1 MPRLH
6 SLNPGFHRG
15 EQNVASPLR
24 DDRNSEAN
32 YWFFHSNKLNRLL
45 RIESDVLFFS
55 VVTLEFCRGVV
66 SYDSVAEGSL
76 DGGRA
81 KDADLVVNFATGRKE
96 YWQCRRDPHNQ
107 NHVGRQRESNFR
119 FIHAGDVELG
129 RIRFDNCL
137 LLSGAMTAARDYD
150 CVPACQSILGMFADR
165 SAITVGEILS
175 LAGIDVGLLH
185 AAFARLLA
193 EGTLETE
200 LDSQMLSRQ
209 SVVHKTATCAQAGA
223 PDLPGV
229 LGTISSVAVPQPSN
243 VGGPDADAS
252 DLLPCRARRLIPP
265 EYLGATWATPSLSE
279 IPNEK
284 RAKYS
289 DSKRIVDAYR
299 RGDTYRKISDA
310 FKVSAEEIARLVKR
324 CVEPCDDGG
333 IYGYYGVIPGRR
345 FARRKATRAARK
357 REKGGSYAWT
367 NLLENV
373 EGLADSINHWILDGD
388 FPTESKP
395 LDMVEIHRLFRA
407 ELHKAGLGDSD
418 YPLSNFDRGQDALYR
433 HIRQIKKAHLVRYTR
448 IYNGETAEQRA
459 RFLGQGHRR
468 IIRPLR
474 PGSFAQLDYWRT
486 DKLSKITVD
495 NGFGEAFES
504 ILPKWYYAVMVD
516 ELYSFVMSG
525 FPTLEKTPSTES
537 ALETLDRFVHPDKYR
552 LSDFARNADID
563 TLGPCF
569 SPELVAEMR
578 GSRFDVLRVDNAWAN
593 LSDAF
598 IRAAVYQFGAAVNF
612 GPTYTWVTRAVV
624 ERVIRNIS
632 QLVKKSVGS
641 EAVPKLEQLRYA
653 LDEAC
658 LDHNTT
664 GTERLHNSS
673 PVTALKD
680 AIRRHANSFVAMPLP
695 RQTIDHGTILDHY
708 FVTSLRG
715 NTSKDV
721 RPIFQQ
727 FRRRYESDVLGGHS
741 ELLRVRGKR
750 SLVGATVKRYDIRQ
764 AQASVIGGPFL
775 GEMVATTK
783 PDELISV
790 SDAVRLNREGKRSRG
805 RQKQDLAAQK
815 AAAKAKRIGK
825 PDSAA
830 LDRARQSQQRSL
842 HGDPSMKDAP
852 LPAKTTPQPP
862 AAATSSHV
870 PAPKSNEPAVRRE
883 DVLELEREPTL
894 HPWGTRPIATP
905 VASGRRLR
913 QEATLRTWSSRASN
927 RRLAGAETKGG
938 RS

>member
-1 MPRLH
+1 MGFFFKEELQPELRLYSAICGFADPWPLASTKVVFDFSRGKSREFFCLACRRFLGETMPRLH
-6 SLNPGFHRG
+6 NLTPGFQRG

-55 VVTLEFCRGVV
+55 VVTLEFCRDVV
-66 SYDSVAEGSL
+66 SYDSVPEGSPEA
-76 DGGRA
+76 GRA
-81 KDADLVVNFATGRKE
+81 RDVDLVVNFATGKKE
-96 YWQCRRDPHNQ
+96 YWQCRRDPQ
-107 NHVGRQRESNFR
+107 NHKHSRRQRESNFR
-119 FIHAGDVELG
+119 LIHAGDVELG

-165 SAITVGEILS
+165 TAVTIGEILS
-175 LAGIDVGLLH
+175 IADADVGLLY
-185 AAFARLLA
+185 AALARLLA

-200 LDSQMLSRQ
+200 IDNQMLSGQ
-209 SVVHKTATCAQAGA
+209 SVVNKTASSAQAGA
-223 PDLPGV
+223 PYLPGV
-229 LGTISSVAVPQPSN
+229 LGATSSAAVSPPTN
-243 VGGPDADAS
+243 VGGCDADAS
-252 DLLPCRARRLIPP
+252 DVLTCRARRLIPP
-265 EYLGATWATPSLSE
+265 EYLNATWATPSLSE

-310 FKVSAEEIARLVKR
+310 FRVSVEEIARLVKR
-324 CVEPCDDGG
+324 CVEPCGDGG
-333 IYGYYGVIPGRR
+333 IYGYYGLIPGRR
-345 FARRKATRAARK
+345 FARRKATSASAK

-373 EGLADSINHWILDGD
+373 EGLADSINQWVLDGGV
-388 FPTESKP
+388 PTESKP

-407 ELHKAGLGDSD
+407 ELHKAGLGESD

-433 HIRQIKKAHLVRYTR
+433 HVRQIKKTHLVRYTR

-459 RFLGQGHRR
+459 RYLGRGHRR
-468 IIRPLR
+468 IIRPSR

-486 DKLSKITVD
+486 DNLSKITVD

-504 ILPKWYYAVMVD
+504 VLPKWYYAVMVD
-516 ELYSFVMSG
+516 ELYSFVMAG

-552 LSDFARNADID
+552 LSDFARDADID

-569 SPELVAEMR
+569 SPELVAQMR
-578 GSRFDVLRVDNAWAN
+578 GGRFDVLRVDNAWAN

-632 QLVKKSVGS
+632 QLVKKSIGS
-641 EAVPKLEQLRYA
+641 EAVPTLEQLRYA

-658 LDHNTT
+658 LDHNIT

-680 AIRRHANSFVAMPLP
+680 AIRRQGDSLVVLPLP
-695 RQTIDHGTILDHY
+695 RQTIDHGTMLDHY

-721 RPIFQQ
+721 RPIFQH
-727 FRRRYESDVLGGHS
+727 FRRRYESDVLGAYS

-750 SLVGATVKRYDIRQ
+750 SSVGVNGGEK
-764 AQASVIGGPFL
+764 VPLNGGGPL
-775 GEMVATTK
+775 
-783 PDELISV
+783 
-790 SDAVRLNREGKRSRG
+790 
-805 RQKQDLAAQK
+805 
-815 AAAKAKRIGK
+815 
-825 PDSAA
+825 
-830 LDRARQSQQRSL
+830 
-842 HGDPSMKDAP
+842 
-852 LPAKTTPQPP
+852 
-862 AAATSSHV
+862 
-870 PAPKSNEPAVRRE
+870 
-883 DVLELEREPTL
+883 
-894 HPWGTRPIATP
+894 
-905 VASGRRLR
+905 
-913 QEATLRTWSSRASN
+913 
-927 RRLAGAETKGG
+927 
-938 RS
+938 